1 MKEAAGA
8 MRIDVYTPLLLSL
21 LLAFVSPRVGLRL
34 APAPAARALTAA
46 AVVWPLGIAPQAD
59 PFVLP

>member
-1 MKEAAGA
+1 

-21 LLAFVSPRVGLRL
+21 LLAVVSPQVGLRL

-46 AVVWPLGIAPQAD
+46 AVLAAGAT
-59 PFVLP
+59 